1 MVGANR
7 VETNSPSPARR
18 LAFKVHV
25 SGGLRQIVT
34 RPCYGCE
41 LRGDL
46 RYRCFECLWHGFKRS
61 VRTARMQ
68 VLLRRSEFRQ
78 DIRCSVCAQGF
89 RLYWEQN
96 SPSERATMRSI
107 VLGELRDHHSREQG
121 GDETSSAHPFDL
133 FRLPSWT
140 GSPKFSRKTLLAGPS
155 RPPSDISKVVM
166 ISRPKQ
172 PSQR

>member
-1 MVGANR
+1 
-7 VETNSPSPARR
+7 
-18 LAFKVHV
+18 
-25 SGGLRQIVT
+25 
-34 RPCYGCE
+34 
-41 LRGDL
+41 
-46 RYRCFECLWHGFKRS
+46 
-61 VRTARMQ
+61 MQ

-78 DIRCSVCAQGF
+78 DIRCSVCDQGF

-121 GDETSSAHPFDL
+121 GDPTPAAHPFDL

-140 GSPKFSRKTLLAGPS
+140 GSPKFSRKALLAGPS

-166 ISRPKQ
+166 ISRQAKHQ
-172 PSQR
+172 SDR

>member
-1 MVGANR
+1 
-7 VETNSPSPARR
+7 
-18 LAFKVHV
+18 
-25 SGGLRQIVT
+25 
-34 RPCYGCE
+34 
-41 LRGDL
+41 
-46 RYRCFECLWHGFKRS
+46 
-61 VRTARMQ
+61 MQ

-78 DIRCSVCAQGF
+78 DIRCSVCGQGF

-121 GDETSSAHPFDL
+121 GDNTPAAHPFDL

-140 GSPKFSRKTLLAGPS
+140 GSPKFSRKALLAGPS

-166 ISRPKQ
+166 ISRQAKQ
-172 PSQR
+172 QSDR